1 MPSFARESV
10 AGRLF
15 TAPLAMS
22 DAPLAAALPASFPPS
37 TRPPPPP
44 TDPEPFAALDTLPAA
59 VAAGDAGLF
68 VAVEAVDLCAAAAG
82 GDLGGVAEGGAAETQ
97 EGEEGEEGDCIP
109 LREALV
115 VGGDGV
121 VRVLEAAAETRLRRE
136 DAAGLDADG
145 APTRLE
151 VPGVGR
157 VAVVCGLEGFGAEE
171 EGVGVEVAADVGER
185 KAAAAASS
193 FSRRIL
199 YENGIAPPPSFRH
212 VGPRSLAP

>member
-1 MPSFARESV
+1 M
-10 AGRLF
+10 
-15 TAPLAMS
+15 APLAMS

-44 TDPEPFAALDTLPAA
+44 TDPALFAAVDTLPAA
-59 VAAGDAGLF
+59 VVAGDAGLF
-68 VAVEAVDLCAAAAG
+68 VAVEAVELCAAAAG
-82 GDLGGVAEGGAAETQ
+82 GALGEVAEGGAAETQ
-97 EGEEGEEGDCIP
+97 EGEQGEEGEEGEGTP

-115 VGGDGV
+115 VEGDGF
-121 VRVLEAAAETRLRRE
+121 VRVLEAATETRLRRE
-136 DAAGLDADG
+136 DAAGLDAAG

-171 EGVGVEVAADVGER
+171 EEGAGVEVAADVGER

-199 YENGIAPPPSFRH
+199 
-212 VGPRSLAP
+212 